1 MKDLIVIGAY
11 CPDTER
17 QTMLNNCIE
26 SLQNI
31 RNDFDILISSHTIIP
46 ENITKKVDFTFYD
59 SNNDLLTDLEYLNQ
73 PWFSPYDGSVIFTTY
88 IGNVTS
94 TYLSVYRV
102 LISSLGIAKTYKYS
116 KVHYI
121 EYDSVINDHSDLY
134 DNSKLLDQYDS
145 VLIKKEPRQ
154 YEDNLYWGQGFF
166 ISIKLDRLN
175 KLFLEFDREKLL
187 DILSNSTAKTN
198 EKITEEILSKDG
210 NTIYFKDYDK
220 VVSKNNH
227 YKLSNITEKESLSNW
242 VIPFYNPK
250 DDKMYVLSWNDRYDE
265 PITSIFIIND
275 ERLISMKNIQKF
287 NWEIKEVGSISEL
300 KSITIIVNDKLK
312 NKIEFDSNF
321 NEKFKRTNYI
331 LHKN

>member
-73 PWFSPYDGSVIFTTY
+73 PWFSPYDGGVIFTTY

-102 LISSLGIAKTYKYS
+102 LISSLGIAKTYKYN

-187 DILSNSTAKTN
+187 DILLNSTAKTN

-210 NTIYFKDYDK
+210 NTIYFKDYEN
-220 VVSKNNH
+220 VISKNNH

-250 DDKMYVLSWNDRYDE
+250 DDKIYVLSWNDRYDE
-265 PITSIFIIND
+265 PITSNFIIND

-287 NWEIKEVGSISEL
+287 NWEIKKVGNIGEL
-300 KSITIIVNDKLK
+300 KSMTIIVNDKLK
-312 NKIEFDSNF
+312 NKIEFNSNF